1 MAKKQNKIEEKPK
14 GFSPNVML
22 MVGGLQKFTEDN
34 NYSVEKAR
42 MFYSIIKAS
51 LQDSF
56 NTWASTHTIAD
67 LPMINTINEYDKKE
81 DLPELFKEMKGDIIQ
96 FIEQQ
101 ASTANVENFMVAI
114 NETAT
119 ELDNKVIISCQ
130 NEEAKNYK

>member
-1 MAKKQNKIEEKPK
+1 MAKKQKETKPQ

-22 MVGGLQKFTEDN
+22 MVGGLQKFVEDN
-34 NYSVEKAR
+34 NYSVEQAR

-56 NTWASTHTIAD
+56 NTWAETHTIAD
-67 LPMINTINEYDKKE
+67 LPIVNTIEKYDKKE
-81 DLPELFKEMKGDIIQ
+81 DVSDLFKGLKGDIIQ

-101 ASTANVENFMVAI
+101 ARTANVENFMLAI

-119 ELDNKVIISCQ
+119 ELDNKVIISRQ

>member
-1 MAKKQNKIEEKPK
+1 MAKKQTKENKPQ

-22 MVGGLQKFTEDN
+22 MVGGLQKFVEDN

-56 NTWASTHTIAD
+56 NTWAETHTIAD
-67 LPMINTINEYDKKE
+67 LPIVNTIEKYDKKE
-81 DLPELFKEMKGDIIQ
+81 DVSKLFKDLKGDIIQ

-101 ASTANVENFMVAI
+101 AATANVENFMLAI

-119 ELDNKVIISCQ
+119 ELDNKVIISRQ